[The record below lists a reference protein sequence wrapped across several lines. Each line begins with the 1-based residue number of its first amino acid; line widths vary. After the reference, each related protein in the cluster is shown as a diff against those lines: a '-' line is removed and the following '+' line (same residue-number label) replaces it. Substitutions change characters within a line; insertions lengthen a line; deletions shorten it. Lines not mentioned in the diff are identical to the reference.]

1 MTEDI
6 TNANID
12 AAHPTS
18 AALAARPASTS
29 ADFTVTLAG
38 SEKSFRVAPSE
49 TVLSASRRAGLAL
62 PYSCLSGRCG
72 SCAARVLKGSW
83 HYASTPSALSATESL
98 DHALL
103 CQALADSDLSLALK
117 EVAEVA
123 ELAIVQTRARLLRKA
138 VLSADVLALELL
150 PEQPVRYLA
159 GQYLEFLIG
168 DGLLSERK
176 RRPFSIANAPRADGV
191 LELHVRKVAGGGF
204 TQTLFEDTEV
214 GAEFLIDLPHGTFV
228 PRADSDRPLL
238 FVAGGTGFAPI
249 KALLEHF
256 STINQEREAHLYW
269 GARVAADFYLP
280 EHIREFKSAM
290 PQLRYTPVLS
300 EQASFDTRYGTLH
313 EAVLEDYPNLSDFDV
328 YMSGP
333 PAMIS
338 ACRSAFL
345 AASLPEDR
353 LYYDS
358 FDFAPDVLAK
368 LIHARK
374 QKSTLGVI

>member
-1 MTEDI
+1 MT
-6 TNANID
+6 NNKPQ
-12 AAHPTS
+12 PTDS
-18 AALAARPASTS
+18 FPPETR
-29 ADFTVTLAG
+29 DKNFTVTLAG
-38 SEKSFRVAPSE
+38 SEKSFAVATHE

-72 SCAARVLKGSW
+72 SCSARVLSGHW
-83 HYASTPSALSATESL
+83 HYLNAPTALSAAERM

-103 CQALADSDLSLALK
+103 CQAHADSDLTLALR

-123 ELAIVQTRARLLRKA
+123 ELAIVQTRARLLAKTA
-138 VLSADVLALELL
+138 LSSDVIALTLA
-150 PEQPVRYLA
+150 PAQPIRYLA
-159 GQYLEFLIG
+159 GQYLEFVLA
-168 DGLLSERK
+168 DGK
-176 RRPFSIANAPRADGV
+176 RRAFSIANAPRVDGV

-204 TQTLFEDTEV
+204 TQTLFEATEV
-214 GAEFLIDLPHGTFV
+214 GAEFLLDMPHGTFV

-256 STINQEREAHLYW
+256 SARNTARDAHLYW

-280 EHIREFKSAM
+280 QYIRQFKAAM

-313 EAVLEDYPNLSDFDV
+313 EAVLEDHASLSDFDV

-338 ACRSAFL
+338 ACRAAFL
-345 AASLPEDR
+345 AAGLPEER

-374 QKSTLGVI
+374 QQAQ

>member
-6 TNANID
+6 SNAISEY
-12 AAHPTS
+12 AEH
-18 AALAARPASTS
+18 
-29 ADFTVTLAG
+29 FTVTLAG
-38 SEKSFRVAPSE
+38 SEKSFRVAPGE

-72 SCAARVLKGSW
+72 SCAARVTHGSW
-83 HYASTPSALSATESL
+83 HYASQPSALSASERL

-103 CQALADSDLSLALK
+103 CQALSDSDLTLALK

-123 ELAIVQTRARLLRKA
+123 ELAIVQTPARLLSKTL
-138 VLSADVLALELL
+138 LSTDVLALALM
-150 PEQPVRYLA
+150 PQQPVRYLA
-159 GQYLEFLIG
+159 GQYLEFLLS
-168 DGLLSERK
+168 DGK
-176 RRPFSIANAPRADGV
+176 RRPFSIANAPRADGA

-204 TQTLFEDTEV
+204 TQTLFEDTAV
-214 GAEFLIDLPHGTFV
+214 GAEFLIDMPHGTFV

-256 STINQEREAHLYW
+256 STLNPEREAHLYW

-280 EHIREFKSAM
+280 EHISEFKAAM
-290 PQLRYTPVLS
+290 PGLRYTPVLS

-313 EAVLEDYPNLSDFDV
+313 EAVLEDYPALNDFDV

-338 ACRSAFL
+338 ACRGAFL
-345 AASLPEDR
+345 GAGLPEDR

-368 LIHARK
+368 LIHARAHRR
-374 QKSTLGVI
+374 TP

>member
-1 MTEDI
+1 MTNE
-6 TNANID
+6 NSNR
-12 AAHPTS
+12 
-18 AALAARPASTS
+18 ALAPS
-29 ADFTVTLAG
+29 DVGEKNFTVTLAG
-38 SEKSFRVAPSE
+38 SEKSFSVAPHE
-49 TVLSASRRAGLAL
+49 TVLAASRRAGLAL

-72 SCAARVLKGSW
+72 SCAARVLSGRW
-83 HYASTPSALSATESL
+83 HYLDAPSALSASEHL

-103 CQALADSDLSLALK
+103 CQAHVDSDLSLALK

-123 ELAIVQTRARLLRKA
+123 ELAIVQTRAQLIAKTA
-138 VLSADVLALELL
+138 LSSDVLALTLL

-159 GQYLEFLIG
+159 GQYLEFVLP
-168 DGLLSERK
+168 DGK
-176 RRPFSIANAPRADGV
+176 RRPFSIANAPRKDGV
-191 LELHVRKVAGGGF
+191 VELHVRKVAGGGF
-204 TQTLFEDTEV
+204 TQMLFDATEV
-214 GAEFLIDLPHGTFV
+214 GAEFLLDLPHGTFV

-256 STINQEREAHLYW
+256 SMRNPAREAHLYW

-280 EHIREFKSAM
+280 EHIAQFKSALS
-290 PQLRYTPVLS
+290 QLRYTPVLS

-313 EAVLEDYPNLSDFDV
+313 DAVLEDYPSLGNFDV

-338 ACRSAFL
+338 ACRTAFL
-345 AASLPEDR
+345 AAGLPEDR

-374 QKSTLGVI
+374 QRSIT

>member
-1 MTEDI
+1 MTE
-6 TNANID
+6 NISNTID
-12 AAHPTS
+12 EYAAH
-18 AALAARPASTS
+18 
-29 ADFTVTLAG
+29 FTVTLAG
-38 SEKSFRVAPSE
+38 SEKSFLVAPDE
-49 TVLSASRRAGLAL
+49 TVLNASRRAGLAL

-72 SCAARVLKGSW
+72 SCAARVLNGRW
-83 HYASTPSALSATESL
+83 HYATAPTALSAVERL

-103 CQALADSDLSLALK
+103 CQALADSDLSLGLK

-123 ELAIVQTRARLLRKA
+123 ELAIVQTGARLLHKTL
-138 VLSADVLALELL
+138 LSVDVLALELM
-150 PEQPVRYLA
+150 PAQPVRYLA
-159 GQYLEFLIG
+159 GQYLEFILS
-168 DGLLSERK
+168 DGK
-176 RRPFSIANAPRADGV
+176 RRPFSIANAPRTDGV

-204 TQTLFEDTEV
+204 TQTLFEATNV
-214 GAEFLIDLPHGTFV
+214 GDEFLIDMPHGTFV

-256 STINQEREAHLYW
+256 STLNPEREAHLYW

-280 EHIREFKSAM
+280 EHIAAFKAAM

-338 ACRSAFL
+338 ASRGAFL
-345 AASLPEDR
+345 AAGLPEDR

-374 QKSTLGVI
+374 QKSTP

>member
-1 MTEDI
+1 MTDEI
-6 TNANID
+6 SKANRES
-12 AAHPTS
+12 AAH
-18 AALAARPASTS
+18 
-29 ADFTVTLAG
+29 FTVTLAG
-38 SEKSFRVAPSE
+38 SEKSFLVAPGE

-72 SCAARVLKGSW
+72 SCAARVISGHW
-83 HYASTPSALSATESL
+83 HYANVTSALSATERL

-103 CQALADSDLSLALK
+103 CQALCDSDLTLALK

-123 ELAIVQTRARLLRKA
+123 TLAIVQTRARLLRKTA
-138 VLSADVLALELL
+138 LSTDVLALTLM

-159 GQYLEFLIG
+159 GQYLEFVLN
-168 DGLLSERK
+168 DGK

-214 GAEFLIDLPHGTFV
+214 GAEFLIDMPHGTFV

-256 STINQEREAHLYW
+256 STLNAEREAHLYW

-280 EHIREFKSAM
+280 EHISEFKAAM
-290 PQLRYTPVLS
+290 AALRYTPVLS

-313 EAVLEDYPNLSDFDV
+313 EAVLEDYPRLNDFDV

-345 AASLPEDR
+345 VAGLPEDR

-374 QKSTLGVI
+374 QNATP

>member
-1 MTEDI
+1 MIKNI
-6 TNANID
+6 TNAMSED
-12 AAHPTS
+12 AARFIQVDHAT
-18 AALAARPASTS
+18 AGH
-29 ADFTVTLAG
+29 FTVTLAG
-38 SEKSFRVAPSE
+38 SEKKFRVAPAE
-49 TVLSASRRAGLAL
+49 TVLTASRRAGLAL

-72 SCAARVLKGSW
+72 SCAARVLAGSW
-83 HYASTPSALSATESL
+83 HYASAPSALSAVERL

-117 EVAEVA
+117 EVAQVA
-123 ELAIVQTRARLLRKA
+123 ELAIVQTRARLLRKTT
-138 VLSADVLALELL
+138 LSADVLALELL

-159 GQYLEFLIG
+159 GQYLEFLLS
-168 DGLLSERK
+168 DGK

-204 TQTLFEDTEV
+204 TQALFDDTEV
-214 GAEFLIDLPHGTFV
+214 GAEFLLDLPHGTFV

-256 STINQEREAHLYW
+256 SKINPQRAAHLYW
-269 GARVAADFYLP
+269 GARVAVDFYLP
-280 EHIREFKSAM
+280 EHISEFKAAM
-290 PQLRYTPVLS
+290 PKLRYTPVLS

-313 EAVLEDYPNLSDFDV
+313 EAVLEDTPNLSDFDV

-338 ACRSAFL
+338 ACRAAFL
-345 AASLPEDR
+345 AAGLPEDR

-374 QKSTLGVI
+374 QNSVP

>member
-1 MTEDI
+1 MTVE
-6 TNANID
+6 TSNAISEY
-12 AAHPTS
+12 AAH
-18 AALAARPASTS
+18 
-29 ADFTVTLAG
+29 FTVTLAG
-38 SEKSFRVAPSE
+38 SEKSFLVAPLE

-72 SCAARVLKGSW
+72 SCAARVISGSW
-83 HYASTPSALSATESL
+83 HYANTPSALSAVERL

-103 CQALADSDLSLALK
+103 CQALCDSDLTLALK

-123 ELAIVQTRARLLRKA
+123 ELVIVQTRARLLRTTM
-138 VLSADVLALELL
+138 LTSDVLALELM

-159 GQYLEFLIG
+159 GQYLEFLIS
-168 DGLLSERK
+168 DGLQSAAK

-204 TQTLFEDTEV
+204 TQTLFEHTEV
-214 GAEFLIDLPHGTFV
+214 GAEFLIDMPHGTFV

-256 STINQEREAHLYW
+256 STLNPEREAHLYW

-280 EHIREFKSAM
+280 ELILEFKAAM
-290 PQLRYTPVLS
+290 PGLRYTPVLS
-300 EQASFDTRYGTLH
+300 EQASIDTRYGTLH
-313 EAVLEDYPNLSDFDV
+313 EAVLEDYPALGDFDV

-345 AASLPEDR
+345 GAGLPEER

-374 QKSTLGVI
+374 QKSTP

>member
-1 MTEDI
+1 MTEEI
-6 TNANID
+6 SNAM
-12 AAHPTS
+12 S
-18 AALAARPASTS
+18 VGALS
-29 ADFTVTLAG
+29 FTVTLAG
-38 SEKSFRVAPSE
+38 SEKTFKVAPGE

-72 SCAARVLKGSW
+72 SCAARVIQGRW
-83 HYASTPSALSATESL
+83 HYANATSALSASERL

-103 CQALADSDLSLALK
+103 CQALSDSDLTLALK

-123 ELAIVQTRARLLRKA
+123 ELAIVQTRARLLGKTA
-138 VLSADVLALELL
+138 LSSDVLALTLM
-150 PEQPVRYLA
+150 PEQPVHYLA
-159 GQYLEFLIG
+159 GQYLEFLLS
-168 DGLLSERK
+168 DGK
-176 RRPFSIANAPRADGV
+176 RRPFSIANAPRADGL

-204 TQTLFEDTEV
+204 TETLFEHTEV

-256 STINQEREAHLYW
+256 STRNPEREAHLYW

-280 EHIREFKSAM
+280 ERISEFKSAM
-290 PQLRYTPVLS
+290 PNLRYTPVLS

-313 EAVLEDYPNLSDFDV
+313 EAVLDDYPALNDFDV

-333 PAMIS
+333 PAMIA

-345 AASLPEDR
+345 LAGLPEDR

-374 QKSTLGVI
+374 QKSTP